1 MTLFR
6 PRSKLYSK
14 HIDYLLASVVYLGT
28 NDRFWSRTP
37 SKLADELSL
46 DQEELIAVFAAFP
59 GIFRK
64 SKNINDA
71 GEYPYSLQ
79 ARYARISGTDSEGKE
94 WHPPL
99 PAETLRLLYDFI
111 QKSAD
116 EERAGLRS
124 AIGFGLTV
132 LAAVASAGAA
142 IYAAST
148 EDSPSS
154 PRPSV
159 ERSGHWGQS
168 LVTVPRWSEKMC
180 HGRCA

>member
-6 PRSKLYSK
+6 PGFRLYSR

-28 NDRFWSRTP
+28 NDKFWSRTP
-37 SKLADELSL
+37 SKLAGELSL
-46 DQEELIAVFAAFP
+46 DQDELIAVFAAFP

-64 SKNINDA
+64 SKNVNEA

-132 LAAVASAGAA
+132 LAAIASAGAA
-142 IYAAST
+142 IYAASVKAT
-148 EDSPSS
+148 PPG
-154 PRPSV
+154 PRAAL
-159 ERSGHWGQS
+159 ERSAADMAS
-168 LVTVPRWSEKMC
+168 ALPR
-180 HGRCA
+180 